1 MHWVLV
7 DRMTTKNKSIV
18 LVLIALT
25 ALLTV
30 SATSL
35 PSVYAQNVLQPN
47 TPSPRSAADTATFN
61 LKIGGIDYSL
71 RMAQVWVLANGVMS
85 SKTINPVAFLDPQ
98 DDNSGVIHI
107 SLDFKKGTVRVGDE
121 YTACIK
127 VLEDTDFFGN
137 HVACQKGVVSSVQSN
152 GQGVAPQAVGS
163 QEVGPQ
169 AVDLSL

>member
-1 MHWVLV
+1 
-7 DRMTTKNKSIV
+7 MTTKNNSIA

-25 ALLTV
+25 ALTV

-35 PSVYAQNVLQPN
+35 SSVYAQNVSQPN
-47 TPSPRSAADTATFN
+47 TPSPQLATDTATFN

-98 DDNSGVIHI
+98 DDNSGVIHV

-152 GQGVAPQAVGS
+152 VQGVAPQAIGS
-163 QEVGPQ
+163 QDVGPQ